1 MDIVTSF
8 SGLCVLLIAGKFLRV
23 KVKLFQRLY
32 LPSSVIGG
40 LLGLAIIQ
48 ISGTSLPAEWTAGWT
63 ALPGFLIN
71 IVFAALFLGVTVPP
85 ISVVWR
91 RAGPQLAYGQIVVW
105 GQYAVTLGLVVFGLG
120 RLYGVPDMFGVIIPI
135 GFEGGH
141 GTAAGLGDTFA
152 QLGWPE
158 GLDFGLTSAT
168 FGIMSAI
175 MIGIALINWAAR
187 RGHITSFKNIDE
199 LSAEELAG
207 LYPVDK
213 RPSAGQQTTSADSVD
228 SLALHLAIIGLA
240 VLIGYGIKIAL
251 VTAESAIT
259 SSGESVVF
267 TGFPL
272 FPLCMIGGL
281 IVQVLI
287 TKFAKTSP
295 IDHTLMQRL
304 AGTALDYLVIA
315 AISTIRLS
323 VVIQA
328 IVPFL
333 LIVAAGILWNVFC
346 VVWLARRILPNC
358 WFERAIAEMGQSMGV
373 TATGLLLLRAVD
385 PEQET
390 VAASAFGYKQ
400 LLHEPFMGGGLWTS
414 TAVLI
419 VAQKGGLFVVGIS
432 VLAIAVWL
440 VVWALFLKGRDEPG
454 V

>member
-48 ISGTSLPAEWTAGWT
+48 ISGSSLPPGWTAGWT

-85 ISVVWR
+85 LSVIWK

-105 GQYAVTLGLVVFGLG
+105 GQYAVTLGLVVFLLG
-120 RLYGVPDMFGVIIPI
+120 RLFDVPDLFGVIIPI

-152 QLGWPE
+152 AIGWPE
-158 GLDFGLTSAT
+158 GQDFGLASAT

-175 MIGIALINWAAR
+175 MIGIILINWAAR
-187 RGHITSFKNIDE
+187 SGHITSFKKIDE

-207 LYPVDK
+207 LYPIDK
-213 RPSAGQQTTSADSVD
+213 RPSAGRQTTSADSVD
-228 SLALHLAIIGLA
+228 SLALHLGIIGIA
-240 VLIGYGIKIAL
+240 VLIGYAIKIAL
-251 VTAESAIT
+251 VATESAI
-259 SSGESVVF
+259 SPSGQSVIF

-287 TKFAKTSP
+287 TRFAKIAP
-295 IDHTLMQRL
+295 VDHTLMQRL
-304 AGTALDYLVIA
+304 AGTALDFLVIA
-315 AISTIRLS
+315 AISTIRLE
-323 VVIQA
+323 VVMQA

-333 LIVAAGILWNVFC
+333 LVVGVGIAWNVFC

-419 VAQKGGLFVVGIS
+419 VAQKGGLFVFGVS
-432 VLAIAVWL
+432 VAAIAAWL
-440 VVWALFLKGRDEPG
+440 VVWGVFLKGREE
-454 V
+454 

>member
-32 LPSSVIGG
+32 LPSSVLGG
-40 LLGLAIIQ
+40 LLGLTIIQ
-48 ISGTSLPAEWTAGWT
+48 VAGSSLPAGWTAGWT

-85 ISVVWR
+85 LSVIWR

-105 GQYAVTLGLVVFGLG
+105 GQYAVTLGFVVFLLG
-120 RLYGVPDMFGVIIPI
+120 RIFDVPDLFGVIIPI

-141 GTAAGLGDTFA
+141 GTAAGLGETFA
-152 QLGWPE
+152 AIGWPE
-158 GLDFGLTSAT
+158 GQDFGLTSAT

-175 MIGIALINWAAR
+175 MIGIILINWAAR
-187 RGHITSFKNIDE
+187 SGYITSFKKIDE

-213 RPSAGQQTTSADSVD
+213 RPSAGRQTTSADSVD
-228 SLALHLAIIGLA
+228 SLALHLAIIGIA
-240 VLIGYGIKIAL
+240 VLIGYVIKIVLVATETAL
-251 VTAESAIT
+251 SP
-259 SSGESVVF
+259 SGESFVF

-287 TKFAKTSP
+287 TRFAKTP
-295 IDHTLMQRL
+295 PVDHALMQRL
-304 AGTALDYLVIA
+304 AGTALDFLVIA
-315 AISTIRLS
+315 AISTIRLE
-323 VVIQA
+323 VVMQA

-333 LIVAAGILWNVFC
+333 LVVGAGILWNVFC

-385 PEQET
+385 PEQKT

-419 VAQKGGLFVVGIS
+419 VAQRGGLFVFGVS
-432 VLAIAVWL
+432 VAAIAAWL
-440 VVWALFLKGRDEPG
+440 VVWGIFLKGRDE
-454 V
+454 